1 MKTSKVIL
9 GLKRPF
15 EFSLEERKLII
26 EEWLQGGKTKREIWR
41 KYTGE
46 EVETEIEQW
55 LNEK

>member
-26 EEWLQGGKTKREIWR
+26 EEWLQGG
-41 KYTGE
+41 
-46 EVETEIEQW
+46 
-55 LNEK
+55 